1 METRSIK
8 FNVKSFIEDYI
19 FCIESKDSDGE
30 EELLARFNKVFYSSS
45 APVQKGIQMFLFNNR
60 VAKEYPKIQ
69 ELATRCNLFLVVR

>member
-30 EELLARFNKVFYSSS
+30 GELLERFNKVFHSSS
-45 APVQKGIQMFLFNNR
+45 TPVQRGIHMFLFNNKI
-60 VAKEYPKIQ
+60 AKDYPKIQ
-69 ELATRCNLFLVVR
+69 EIAEHCNMLLGG